1 MVSVKGLNVYMSNVE
16 LLDLLKT
23 TMDES
28 ECDLATGIKSIEI
41 DKKAE
46 KITFCLEKS
55 GTALSAN
62 E

>member
-1 MVSVKGLNVYMSNVE
+1 MTSVKGLNVYMSNEE
-16 LLDLLKT
+16 LLNLLKT

-41 DKKAE
+41 DKKNRE
-46 KITFCLEKS
+46 VTFCLEENTS
-55 GTALSAN
+55 V